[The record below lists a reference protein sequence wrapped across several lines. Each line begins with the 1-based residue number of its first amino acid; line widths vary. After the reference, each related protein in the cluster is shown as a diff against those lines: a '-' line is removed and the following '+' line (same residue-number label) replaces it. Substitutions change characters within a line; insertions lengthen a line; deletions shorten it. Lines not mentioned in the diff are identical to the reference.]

1 MTFISMLHCPNSFYS
16 QHVSGP
22 LPLVLVIRRLGRS
35 FPTANRLPF
44 SSRTRLHLPAS
55 QQRKHQIEKNQGTHC
70 LPPSRLLLLLHLN
83 SAGLGWT
90 LALLFTPHSTSPGS
104 RVPCLHLTNWPSVL
118 ARIFNPWHLLQLP
131 AVQNLKCHLC
141 YCQPLPTTFA
151 SFTGPTIPCL
161 SSYPQNS
168 SQLFFYSTQELRT
181 QFILLECPRLILP
194 FLYLEGI

>member
-1 MTFISMLHCPNSFYS
+1 MMTFISMLHCPNSFYS

-22 LPLVLVIRRLGRS
+22 LPLVLVIRRLSRS

-44 SSRTRLHLPAS
+44 SSWTRLHLPAS
-55 QQRKHQIEKNQGTHC
+55 QQRKHQIEENQGTHC
-70 LPPSRLLLLLHLN
+70 LPPSRLLL
-83 SAGLGWT
+83 SPAPELGWT

-104 RVPCLHLTNWPSVL
+104 RVPCLHFTNWPSDL
-118 ARIFNPWHLLQLP
+118 TRIFNPWHLLQLP
-131 AVQNLKCHLC
+131 TLQNLKCHLC

-168 SQLFFYSTQELRT
+168 SQLFFIQDKNSRHNL
-181 QFILLECPRLILP
+181 F
-194 FLYLEGI
+194 YLNVLV